1 MNEEL
6 YELNVIDKPFRFPDE
21 FRVIWKSQT
30 CRINSFIN
38 RWERVKRLV
47 CEFGIILFFWIHV
60 NAKEFWLFFVMHVQT
75 LYFYMTEFYKRVEGT
90 LLIDGVGGLN
100 RENI

>member
-60 NAKEFWLFFVMHVQT
+60 NAKEFWLFFVMHEMT
-75 LYFYMTEFYKRVEGT
+75 IYFYMTEFYKRV
-90 LLIDGVGGLN
+90 
-100 RENI
+100 